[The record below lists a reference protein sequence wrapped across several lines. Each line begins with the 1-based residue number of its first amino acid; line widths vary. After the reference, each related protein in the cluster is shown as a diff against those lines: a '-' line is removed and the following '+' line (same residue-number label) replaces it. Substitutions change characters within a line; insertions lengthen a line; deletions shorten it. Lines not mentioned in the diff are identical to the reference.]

1 MNELKILT
9 STSDY
14 NPKTDRDV
22 RITHTDLSDLT
33 VFDTPAIKSKC
44 YYSGWNNETLRA
56 RDYSVVYNPD
66 NNLVYGVVGS
76 DYKLV
81 EHKEVF
87 EPITNKI
94 ISEFGTNIEVVDTS
108 YDHGKFASRKFIF
121 NDINANLNSKSS
133 AQVDD
138 IIKASYTLFNGIG
151 GNKSLGGSHEAYR
164 LACLNGQMS
173 IEKISRMFFRHTK
186 NLDLDY
192 FVSLSNEVNEKF
204 NQLFTQQQIMSTK
217 DVSYLEARNI
227 LETTIAKSR
236 TNKKN
241 EVVEHPKL
249 DIILNQ
255 FLKET
260 NNLGYSLYAFYNAL
274 TYWYSHIDSSKGS
287 IYSTSNS
294 RLNDLY
300 LVFNSPSF
308 KNIYA
313 Q

>member
-1 MNELKILT
+1 MNKLKIIN
-9 STSDY
+9 SVSDY

-33 VFDTPAIKSKC
+33 VFDTPAKKSNC
-44 YYSGWNNETLRA
+44 FFTGEEHQTLRA
-56 RDYSVVYNPD
+56 KDYNVIYNPD
-66 NNLVYGVVGS
+66 TNLVYGVVGS

-81 EHKEVF
+81 NHAEVF

-94 ISEFGTNIEVVDTS
+94 ISEFGTNIEVIDTS
-108 YDHGKFASRKFIF
+108 YDFGKFASRKFIF
-121 NDINANLNSKSS
+121 NDINANLNANRS

-151 GNKSLGGSHEAYR
+151 GNKSLGGLHDAYR

-173 IEKISRMFFRHTK
+173 VEKISRMFFRHTK

-192 FVSLSNEVNEKF
+192 FVNLSHEVNEKF
-204 NQLFTQQQIMSTK
+204 NQLFIQQEIMSTK
-217 DVSYLEARNI
+217 DVTFLEARNI

-241 EVVEHPKL
+241 EVIDHPKM
-249 DIILNQ
+249 DVILNQ

-274 TYWYSHIDSSKGS
+274 TYWYTHIDSSKGS